1 MLPWTC
7 GTDKGC
13 KETDVN
19 TRLLLKQKKSPKSFP
34 ESCRETA
41 GCYARAPLWG
51 REGGL
56 GGAPPCWHHP
66 NGVVGMGL
74 PLTPCL
80 DFLLEGN
87 LWWKDLHMST

>member
-1 MLPWTC
+1 MNLGFFSNRRKAPSHSQSPVGKRPAATPEPRC
-7 GTDKGC
+7 GA
-13 KETDVN
+13 V
-19 TRLLLKQKKSPKSFP
+19 R
-34 ESCRETA
+34 
-41 GCYARAPLWG
+41 
-51 REGGL
+51 GGL

-66 NGVVGMGL
+66 NAVVGTGL